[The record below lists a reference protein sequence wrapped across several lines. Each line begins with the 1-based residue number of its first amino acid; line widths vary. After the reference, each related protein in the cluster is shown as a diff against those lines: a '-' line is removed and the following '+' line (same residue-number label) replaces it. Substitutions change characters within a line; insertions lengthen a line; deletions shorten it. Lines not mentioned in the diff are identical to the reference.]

1 MLNLNTNKKIRIAK
15 FIAKSGLCS
24 RRDAEIKVLNGE
36 VSVDGELIT
45 SPALNVSNQ
54 SVVIVDG
61 ERIRYQD
68 VTELYLYYK
77 PKGLLVTKKDEKQRM
92 TIFDD
97 LPKSFNGLFS
107 VGRLDKDS
115 SGLLLLTN
123 AAGDN
128 DLDFLQL
135 VKEGFKYEAG
145 KQLAFN
151 IRFKTSDATQTDIV
165 AGLQL
170 TDTTPLDVTDG
181 VFFLKEDGS
190 TSISFIVEKDSTQ
203 STLTLPNALADDTF
217 MTLGFVFDPKDQKF
231 HVFQDNV
238 LAGTVVNT
246 NAPDDEELTVSFGVQ
261 NGEAVAKTMTIDYV
275 GAMKERTA
283 NAEL

>member
-1 MLNLNTNKKIRIAK
+1 MTTH
-15 FIAKSGLCS
+15 FTSG
-24 RRDAEIKVLNGE
+24 V
-36 VSVDGELIT
+36 T
-45 SPALNVSNQ
+45 NVSG
-54 SVVIVDG
+54 DG
-61 ERIRYQD
+61 TLGKLKAPAPHKYHSYFNDFDTYLASDWTITT
-68 VTELYLYYK
+68 TEAGTGTATEALAD
-77 PKGLLVTKKDEKQRM
+77 GD
-92 TIFDD
+92 
-97 LPKSFNGLFS
+97 G
-107 VGRLDKDS
+107 
-115 SGLLLLTN
+115 GLLLVTN

-128 DLDFLQL
+128 DHDFFQL
-135 VKEGFKYEAG
+135 VKEGYKYEAG

-181 VFFLKEDGS
+181 IFFLKEDGS

-217 MTLGFVFDPKDQKF
+217 MTLGFVFDPKNQKF

-261 NGEAVAKTMTIDYV
+261 NGEAAAKTMTIDYV

-283 NAEL
+283 NTEL